1 MRTHLLPV
9 LAIYFLMGCGGS
21 KQEAVQQTSVVS
33 TDKISLNQ
41 DQLKALSLQF
51 GGLEKIKMSAVLDI
65 QGRIDLPPQNI
76 ISVNFPL
83 GGYLKSTKLIPGM
96 HVSKGEVIATIE
108 DQSIVQLQQDYLSA
122 KAKST
127 LSKLEYDRQK
137 SLYDANAGTSKNFQ
151 QADAELKMQQVLVKG
166 LSEKLKLIGVNP
178 DILNENNITG
188 QVQLTSTINGY
199 VSKVNVNTGKYV
211 QPTETLFELI
221 DPDDIHV
228 ALTIFEKDLN
238 NIHKGDAVKIHFLD
252 DPSKN
257 YMAEVILVNR
267 GVDDNRTALAHCH
280 FKNQPKNLLPG
291 MYVEGEVSI
300 SNKEVQALPDDAV
313 VRSGDKQ
320 FVFIKTADSEF
331 MMKDVVAG
339 VSKNGKT
346 EIISGLDS
354 VANDKIVLNNAFKL
368 MGIFKNSM
376 Q

>member
-96 HVSKGEVIATIE
+96 HVSKGEVIAIIE

-151 QADAELKMQQVLVKG
+151 QADVELKMQQVLVKG

>member
-1 MRTHLLPV
+1 MRTHLLS
-9 LAIYFLMGCGGS
+9 LLSICILMGCGGS
-21 KQEAVQQTSVVS
+21 KEEAVKQSATTS
-33 TDKISLNQ
+33 TDKISLNA
-41 DQLKALSLQF
+41 DQLKSLSLQF
-51 GGLEKIKMSAVLDI
+51 GGLEKINISTVLDI

-96 HVSKGEVIATIE
+96 HLTKGEVIAVIE

-127 LSKLEYDRQK
+127 LAKLEYDRQK

-166 LSEKLKLIGVNP
+166 LSEKLKLIGMNP
-178 DILNENNITG
+178 DRLNENNITG
-188 QVQLTSTINGY
+188 QVQVTSTINGY

-238 NIHKGDAVKIHFLD
+238 SIHKGDEVKIHFLD

-257 YMAEVILVNR
+257 YLAEVILVNR

-280 FKNQPKNLLPG
+280 FKKQPKNLLPG
-291 MYVEGEVSI
+291 MYVEGEVAI
-300 SNKEVQALPDDAV
+300 SNKEVQALPDDAL

-320 FVFIKTADSEF
+320 FVFIRTTESDF
-331 MMKDVVAG
+331 IMKDVVAG

-346 EIISGLDS
+346 EIISGLDDIS
-354 VANDKIVLNNAFKL
+354 GNKIVLNNAFKL
-368 MGIFKNSM
+368 LGIYKNSM

>member
-96 HVSKGEVIATIE
+96 HVSKGEVIAIIE

>member
-178 DILNENNITG
+178 DKLNENNITG